1 MSEPTADRELVFD
14 GVTKRF
20 DGEPALSDVS
30 LRFSGGERV
39 AVVGPSGAG
48 KTTLLRLAS
57 GALTPDEGSIT
68 LGCGPVSGADVT
80 LAYQGETLVDR
91 RTALANVLSGRVGD
105 CSWLR
110 GFLEPLVPRDPEP
123 GLELLEAVG
132 LAGKADARAATLSA
146 GERQRV
152 AFARA
157 LVRAAPVVL
166 ADEPTANLDPASR
179 VNVVDV
185 LDRLLDG
192 ELLVTVLHEVGLALE
207 RFERIVGLA
216 DGRVRFDEPAGAVTD
231 EMLDDLFAAGAS
243 TPDGRRSTGGTQQHR
258 AAKSNGDADGH
269 ESRAQARWYA

>member
-1 MSEPTADRELVFD
+1 MAESASSGELAFD

-20 DGEPALSDVS
+20 DGEAALADVS
-30 LRFSGGERV
+30 LRFAPGERV

-48 KTTLLRLAS
+48 KTTLLRLAN
-57 GALTPDEGSIT
+57 GALTPDEGTVT
-68 LGCGPVSGADVT
+68 LDGDPVSGADVA

-110 GFLEPLVPRDPEP
+110 GFLEPLVPCDPQP
-123 GLELLEAVG
+123 GLELLDAVG

-157 LVRAAPVVL
+157 LARDAPVVL
-166 ADEPTANLDPASR
+166 ADEPTANLDPSSR
-179 VNVVDV
+179 ANVVDV
-185 LDRLLDG
+185 LDGVLDG

-216 DGRVRFDEPAGAVTD
+216 DGRVRFDESAAEVSD
-231 EMLDDLFAAGAS
+231 EMLDDLFAAGKS
-243 TPDGRRSTGGTQQHR
+243 TPDTRRAAGGPRQHR
-258 AAKSNGDADGH
+258 AAKPTEDGD
-269 ESRAQARWYA
+269 ESSTRVRWYA

>member
-1 MSEPTADRELVFD
+1 MAESTAGRELVFD
-14 GVTKRF
+14 GVSKRF
-20 DGEPALSDVS
+20 DGEAALSDVS
-30 LRFSGGERV
+30 MRFAPGERV

-57 GALTPDEGSIT
+57 GALTPDEGAIT
-68 LGCGPVSGADVT
+68 LGGAPVSGADVT

-123 GLELLEAVG
+123 GLELLDAVG

-157 LVRAAPVVL
+157 LVRDAPVVL
-166 ADEPTANLDPASR
+166 ADEPTANLDPSSR
-179 VNVVDV
+179 ANVVDV
-185 LDRLLDG
+185 LDGVLDG

-216 DGRVRFDEPAGAVTD
+216 DGRVRFDEPAAEVTD
-231 EMLDDLFAAGAS
+231 GMLDDLFAAGAS
-243 TPDGRRSTGGTQQHR
+243 TPDGRRSAAGRRQHG
-258 AAKSNGDADGH
+258 AAKPTEDGE
-269 ESRAQARWYA
+269 ESRTQVRWYA

>member
-1 MSEPTADRELVFD
+1 MSESAGRELVFD
-14 GVTKRF
+14 RVTRRF

-30 LRFSGGERV
+30 LRFAPAEHV

-57 GALTPDEGSIT
+57 GALTPDQGTIT
-68 LGCGPVSGADVT
+68 LGGKPVSGADVT

-123 GLELLEAVG
+123 ALELLDAVG
-132 LAGKADARAATLSA
+132 LAEKADARAATLSA

-157 LVRAAPVVL
+157 LVRDAPVVL
-166 ADEPTANLDPASR
+166 ADEPTANLDPSSR
-179 VNVVDV
+179 ANVIDV
-185 LDRLLDG
+185 LDAVLDD
-192 ELLVTVLHEVGLALE
+192 ELLVTVLHEVGLALD

-216 DGRVRFDEPAGAVTD
+216 GGRVRFDEPAAEVTD
-231 EMLDDLFAAGAS
+231 AMLDDLFAAGTS
-243 TPDGRRSTGGTQQHR
+243 TPDGRRSSDGTQQHR
-258 AAKSNGDADGH
+258 AAKPTEGDD